1 MSVGFVRPNVS
12 ELQLH
17 VFERS
22 VHPELFAIYAI
33 GIVRQPNFLATF
45 RLCEEG
51 HVIEFRSR
59 EGLLTEVVAAKGH
72 PLPKRSEVFQ
82 RRVKGSRDES
92 LRSQKGLVY
101 STSFQSERLS
111 PEVFLMMHEELLLD
125 CEKAPLAYIFP
136 PANRLAPAALSY
148 LQVDVWPNSV
158 LVHTCHTFPADC
170 AIVKT
175 QSLIEI

>member
-1 MSVGFVRPNVS
+1 MSVGFVRPNVA

-22 VHPELFAIYAI
+22 VHPELFEIYAA
-33 GIVRQPNFLATF
+33 GIVQQPKFNATF

-51 HVIEFRSR
+51 HVIEFRTR
-59 EGLLTEVVAAKGH
+59 DGLLTEVVAAKGQL
-72 PLPKRSEVFQ
+72 LPARCEVFE
-82 RRVKGSRDES
+82 RRMKGVRDES
-92 LRSQKGLVY
+92 LRSHNGLTYNV
-101 STSFQSERLS
+101 SFQNERLS
-111 PEVFLMMHEELLLD
+111 PELFLQLHEELLAD
-125 CEKAPLAYIFP
+125 CEKAPLSYIFK

-148 LQVDVWPNSV
+148 LQVDIWPNSM

-175 QSLIEI
+175 QSLFEL